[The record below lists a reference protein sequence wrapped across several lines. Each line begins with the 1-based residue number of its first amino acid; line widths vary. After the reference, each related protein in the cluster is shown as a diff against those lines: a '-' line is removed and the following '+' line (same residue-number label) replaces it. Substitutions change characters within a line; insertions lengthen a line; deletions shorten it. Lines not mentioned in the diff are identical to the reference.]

1 MTVDSS
7 SATADNTT
15 LATPQFTATD
25 LTVSLTAKD
34 LQISVAWYRD
44 VIGFTVAYEIPRDG
58 KVVAVSMHA
67 GAIRVILNQDDGGRG
82 WERVKGEGFSLSFT
96 TPESVDDIAARIK
109 ARGWTLDSEPEDKP
123 WGARM
128 FRLRDPDGYRL
139 AISSQ
144 WGS

>member
-1 MTVDSS
+1 MTVNSP
-7 SATADNTT
+7 SATADNTA
-15 LATPQFTATD
+15 LATPPFTATD

-34 LQISVAWYRD
+34 LQASVAWYRD
-44 VIGFTVAYEIPRDG
+44 VIGFTVAYPIEREG
-58 KVVAVSMHA
+58 KLVAVSMRA
-67 GAIRVILNQDDGGRG
+67 GSVRLILNQDDGGRG

-96 TPESVDDIAARIK
+96 TPESVDDIAGRIK

-128 FRLRDPDGYRL
+128 FRLRDPDGYKL
-139 AISSQ
+139 SISSQ